1 MVCGRVFSRFVQ
13 YRLARKRVQGR
24 IGMDI
29 RFIRSNNRLDQPI
42 VTRQDGVRLSV
53 PVFGPLEPIP
63 HDLAHYVVEKTVGL
77 RDGL

>member
-1 MVCGRVFSRFVQ
+1 
-13 YRLARKRVQGR
+13 
-24 IGMDI
+24 MDI